1 MFFANHTVLK
11 KGVSI
16 ISPPPIGYFLC
27 SSGGIHHK
35 MLSLLFALRFR
46 IMTRFSFQYLNTY
59 YLLLKEVDPNTE
71 NEDTL
76 SADGMDNFLS
86 ELANAVPGID
96 EAMSFAEML
105 K

>member
-1 MFFANHTVLK
+1 M
-11 KGVSI
+11 SW
-16 ISPPPIGYFLC
+16 
-27 SSGGIHHK
+27 
-35 MLSLLFALRFR
+35 LFALRFR
-46 IMTRFSFQYLNTY
+46 IMTRFSFQYLNNY

-71 NEDTL
+71 NEETL
-76 SADGMDNFLS
+76 SADGMDSFLS

>member
-1 MFFANHTVLK
+1 
-11 KGVSI
+11 
-16 ISPPPIGYFLC
+16 
-27 SSGGIHHK
+27 
-35 MLSLLFALRFR
+35 
-46 IMTRFSFQYLNTY
+46 MTRFSFQYLNNY

-71 NEDTL
+71 NEETL
-76 SADGMDNFLS
+76 SADGMDSFLS